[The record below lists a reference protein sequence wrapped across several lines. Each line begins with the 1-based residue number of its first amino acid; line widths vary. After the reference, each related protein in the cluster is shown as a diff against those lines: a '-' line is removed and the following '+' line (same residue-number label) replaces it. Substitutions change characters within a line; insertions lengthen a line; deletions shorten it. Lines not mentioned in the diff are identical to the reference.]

1 MGYVDGTKPCPAY
14 FLTDGQGNITSTVD
28 PAFDV
33 WIHADRSI
41 QNWINGLLTP
51 SVFPIMAHSAAS
63 RTTWVSLEKRY
74 ASQTQNNQVLQL
86 LRAAGIPIAD
96 HDLVTIVMNA
106 FPTYEFS
113 TTAITF
119 DYLQKVLL
127 NLEKHLVDQQ
137 GVPNYSLQHV
147 TAPLYASPPHG
158 PGHSRRGTSLAPGD
172 FLGVGFTGYPGSSSV
187 TGKGASN
194 GISNTGV
201 YSNSNGNDK
210 SFGKTSGG
218 NGVSLPSKNTSRP
231 SSSSCCAF
239 GSPKVLE

>member
-1 MGYVDGTKPCPAY
+1 MSSSSMFRASNVSSSIKLISQNYNNKV
-14 FLTDGQGNITSTVD
+14 LGNSI
-28 PAFDV
+28 
-33 WIHADRSI
+33 ADS
-41 QNWINGLLTP
+41 
-51 SVFPIMAHSAAS
+51 
-63 RTTWVSLEKRY
+63 
-74 ASQTQNNQVLQL
+74 
-86 LRAAGIPIAD
+86 LRADGIPIAD

-127 NLEKHLVDQQ
+127 NPEKHLADQQ
-137 GVPNYSLQHV
+137 GVPNYSLQPV

-218 NGVSLPSKNTSRP
+218 NGVSPPSKNTSRP